1 MSTRIDKTISKVA
14 GVNNYMNQLAKI
26 TGNIHTVDKPYYL
39 QQIEKLK
46 RLEEELNTLLQTNV
60 IEFNLSSELDTRFK
74 KLNLETVY
82 IIKPPSKKSK
92 KAHPKPKEK
101 LRLRPEDIYASEWF
115 KLIKEIS
122 KNIQTIMKQFEIESD
137 QFTDNQKKII
147 EQDEKIL
154 DVYKFYGGKM
164 DNSEIYKIVFNANKI
179 IVDIMELIL
188 SPAYDMKNYIIKN
201 WNPRI
206 DEVVGSQLQN
216 SKNKELS
223 EASKSLTTQDIQH
236 YVYIFVLSKYKFEI
250 TGAPDAFIKNIMNEF
265 DDVSMGNITPD
276 KFISIVDNIKFD
288 KIGNNKN
295 VKLMAELAKKEVK
308 KLSENDKITPDE
320 IMKDIDEFFTTLEK
334 PNDEEM
340 RRKEQIEKA
349 AEEIKE
355 QEDVF

>member
-26 TGNIHTVDKPYYL
+26 TGNIHTVDKVYYL

-46 RLEEELNTLLQTNV
+46 KLHLELSNMFKTQV
-60 IEFNLSSELDTRFK
+60 IKTDIANELDKRFK
-74 KLNLETVY
+74 TLKLETVY
-82 IIKPPSKKSK
+82 TIKPPSKKSK
-92 KAHPKPKEK
+92 KANPKPKEK

-115 KLIKEIS
+115 GLIKEIS
-122 KNIQTIMKQFEIESD
+122 KNIQIIMKQFEIETD
-137 QFTDNQKKII
+137 QFTENQKKII

-154 DVYKFYGGKM
+154 DVYQFYGGKM
-164 DNSEIYKIVFNANKI
+164 DNSEIYKLVFDANKTI
-179 IVDIMELIL
+179 INIMDIIL
-188 SPAYDMKNYIIKN
+188 SPAYDMKNYIAKN
-201 WNPRI
+201 WNPKI
-206 DEVVGSQLQN
+206 DEVVGSQLES
-216 SKNKELS
+216 SKNKELK
-223 EASKSLTTQDIQH
+223 EAGKTLTTQDIQH

-288 KIGNNKN
+288 KINNNKN

-308 KLSENDKITPDE
+308 KLSENDKISPEE

-334 PNDEEM
+334 PSEEEM
-340 RRKEQIEKA
+340 KKKEQIEKA
-349 AEEIKE
+349 EEEIKE
-355 QEDVF
+355 QEDMF